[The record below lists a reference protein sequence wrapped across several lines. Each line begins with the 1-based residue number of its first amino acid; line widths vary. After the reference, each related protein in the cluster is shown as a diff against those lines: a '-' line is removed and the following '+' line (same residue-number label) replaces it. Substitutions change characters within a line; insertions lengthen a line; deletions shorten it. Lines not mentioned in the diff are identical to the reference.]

1 MTWKKQTKEERAAK
15 DDMEEAGWGR
25 KGSRR

>member
-1 MTWKKQTKEERAAK
+1 MTWKKQTKEERAVE

-25 KGSRR
+25 KDSQR